1 MAQVRFAACFYSLFL
16 FVCCDAQLAASGGGS
31 RCVAWHSNL
40 PIGWTGQALEC
51 IIRARGSESRDVRW
65 SGALHHML
73 SSFQLLTQTSR
84 SAGLK
89 LHHCYQS
96 LNPRRQ

>member
-1 MAQVRFAACFYSLFL
+1 MVVALLGTATLL
-16 FVCCDAQLAASGGGS
+16 LAGLA
-31 RCVAWHSNL
+31 R
-40 PIGWTGQALEC
+40 ALEC
-51 IIRARGSESRDVRW
+51 IIRACGSESRDVRW

-96 LNPRRQ
+96 LNPRGRL